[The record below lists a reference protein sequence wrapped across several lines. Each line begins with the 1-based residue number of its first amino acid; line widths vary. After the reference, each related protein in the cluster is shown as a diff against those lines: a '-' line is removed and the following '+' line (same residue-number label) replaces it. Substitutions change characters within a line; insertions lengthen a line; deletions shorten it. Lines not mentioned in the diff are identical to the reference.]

1 MPRQH
6 VPWNESGFLLPL
18 PDSKAIQI
26 HLCIAKDI
34 GKSLLKGG
42 RKLSSISPFSLTL
55 CLSGGKK
62 TSSHSWGRS
71 EGRGGTWEGPWA
83 PAPGPAAPGS
93 RFLGPRR
100 GHRDQADPLR
110 QGSAG
115 SQEARPALPRI
126 PLPNPDL
133 SVQAQPER
141 PAGDRPG
148 PRECGRETRSSPTL
162 DCPPGMEASPELPP
176 GLSGSACRAF
186 PRGNASSRGL
196 LPDQPRPGQPFRSVP
211 SLCPR

>member
-6 VPWNESGFLLPL
+6 VLWNESGFLLPL

-126 PLPNPDL
+126 PLLNPDL
-133 SVQAQPER
+133 SVRAQPER
-141 PAGDRPG
+141 PARSQGMREGDALLPNARLPAG
-148 PRECGRETRSSPTL
+148 DGSVPRAP
-162 DCPPGMEASPELPP
+162 
-176 GLSGSACRAF
+176 SGSLRERVPGF
-186 PRGNASSRGL
+186 P
-196 LPDQPRPGQPFRSVP
+196 
-211 SLCPR
+211 